1 MGSADAIC
9 LTSLG
14 AVDIRSISAKW
25 VVKAYEARRERD
37 YRFVIND
44 LCTLCM
50 LNDEALVL
58 RRLMLTEMES
68 CFVWKQE
75 G

>member
-1 MGSADAIC
+1 MIC

-14 AVDIRSISAKW
+14 AVDIRSINAKW
-25 VVKAYEARRERD
+25 VVKAYEARRD

-68 CFVWKQE
+68 YFE
-75 G
+75 